1 MFNVLAFIVLQTI
14 CRSNSYFF
22 VKFYTGDTYQIYK
35 LVAYTRNYYEVVK
48 QHLECLL
55 RATHNKDSG
64 KIRKIIG
71 MKFAFDIE
79 DTRHTH

>member
-14 CRSNSYFF
+14 CRSNSYVFG
-22 VKFYTGDTYQIYK
+22 KFYTGDTYQI
-35 LVAYTRNYYEVVK
+35 AYTRNYYEVVK

>member
-22 VKFYTGDTYQIYK
+22 VKFYTGDTS
-35 LVAYTRNYYEVVK
+35 YTRNYYEVVK